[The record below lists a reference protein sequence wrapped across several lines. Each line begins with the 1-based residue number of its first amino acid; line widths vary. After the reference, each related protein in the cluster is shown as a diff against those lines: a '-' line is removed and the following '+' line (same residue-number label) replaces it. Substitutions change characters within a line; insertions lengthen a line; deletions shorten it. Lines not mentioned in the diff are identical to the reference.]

1 MKTLIAY
8 ATRYGTTEE
17 CARQLAQ
24 RLPGEVELR
33 DIRKRKREGIDGY
46 DAIVVAGPIYAG
58 RVMKAVERFC
68 EVNRGALLRTTV
80 GLFICCLYSGER
92 AQAELEAAFPPWLTA
107 HARVRRVV
115 GGAIAFERLTPVD
128 RLLVRPVV
136 TSDIR
141 TIRLEELDAIAEA
154 LKGTR

>member
-17 CARQLAQ
+17 CAHYLAE
-24 RLPGEVELR
+24 RLPGEVEAR
-33 DIRKRKREGIDGY
+33 DIRRKRERAEGF

-58 RVMKAVERFC
+58 RVMRAVERFC
-68 EVNRGALLRTTV
+68 EVNREALLRAKV

-107 HARVRRVV
+107 HARIRKVV
-115 GGAIAFERLTPVD
+115 GGAIELKRLTLPD
-128 RLLVRPVV
+128 RFLVRAVGD
-136 TSDIR
+136 SDIR
-141 TIRLEELDAIAEA
+141 RIRFDELDAVAEA
-154 LKGTR
+154 LKELR